1 MGKKSQKTKNSSTC
15 NQDGYSKF
23 RTRWRHVLLIDQ
35 KIRSGQPVN
44 CTTLSA
50 ELEVSRRTILR
61 DMDFLKCD
69 LNAPIAFDAAHN
81 RYVYTEPN
89 WNLPNLRLTE
99 GELFALMVAEK
110 ALEAYVGTPW
120 AQKLQQIFGRMA
132 ASLPDR
138 VEITPQ
144 ALLPRI
150 TFGQDAPA
158 IVDPANLET
167 LSQAIR
173 ENKTLQMSYFAL
185 NRGEVRTYV
194 IDPYLLRQS
203 RGAWYLAAREHA
215 SGRIPLFNLSR
226 IKVIKPTGDV
236 FDYDA
241 SDFDPEKYF
250 QGTFSVQE
258 SPESYRILIEF
269 SGYAAQLI
277 RERQW
282 HHSQKLKE
290 LSKDRLRFELEI
302 SSLWDILP
310 WILSWGS
317 EAKVLGPKELVQM
330 VKKQALDMT
339 KQYSGSQKKGTE

>member
-1 MGKKSQKTKNSSTC
+1 MSPKNQKTTNDAGC

-35 KIRSGQPVN
+35 KIRARQSVN
-44 CTTLSA
+44 CTTLSE
-50 ELEVSRRTILR
+50 ELEVSKRTILR
-61 DMDFLKCD
+61 DIEFLKSD
-69 LNAPIAFDAAHN
+69 LGAPIEFDAVQN

-110 ALEAYVGTPW
+110 ALEAYAGTPW
-120 AQKLQQIFGRMA
+120 AEKLQHIFDRMA

-144 ALLPRI
+144 ALLPRV
-150 TFGQDAPA
+150 TFGQEAPSI
-158 IVDPANLET
+158 IVPGILAS

-173 ENKTLQMSYFAL
+173 ENKVLEMTYFVL
-185 NRGEVRTYV
+185 NRNEVRSYV
-194 IDPYLLRQS
+194 IDPYVLRQS
-203 RGAWYLAAREHA
+203 RGAWYLAGRDQV
-215 SGRIPLFNLSR
+215 SGRVPLFNVSR
-226 IKVIKPTGDV
+226 IKAIKSTGEV
-236 FDYDA
+236 FDYEA

-258 SPESYRILIEF
+258 SPRNYRIVIEF
-269 SGYAAQLI
+269 SGYAAQLV

-282 HHSQKLKE
+282 HPSQKLKE
-290 LSKDRLRFELEI
+290 LPKDRLRLEMEI

-317 EAKVLGPKELVQM
+317 EAKVLGPEELVEI
-330 VKKQALDMT
+330 VKKQVSAMT
-339 KQYSGSQKKGTE
+339 TVYNKEK